1 MSENYNHKQV
11 IVIRKDLKMRRGK
24 ECAMA
29 AHASLG
35 AILKLGNY
43 YTAED
48 EEGHPV
54 HTFLATLNNKV
65 APWLMGR
72 FAKIVVTVQSEQELL
87 DLQKKAE
94 DAGVLNCLIKD
105 AGFTEFKG
113 VPTYTA
119 LAVGPDFSEAVDEIT
134 KDLPLY

>member
-1 MSENYNHKQV
+1 
-11 IVIRKDLKMRRGK
+11 
-24 ECAMA
+24 MA

-43 YTAED
+43 YTSED
-48 EEGHPV
+48 ENGKAL
-54 HTFLATLNNKV
+54 HTFVANLNDKV

-87 DLQKKAE
+87 DLQKKADE
-94 DAGVLNCLIKD
+94 LGVLNCIIKD

-119 LAVGPDFSEAVDEIT
+119 IAIGPDYADNVDQIT